1 MEKKEINGKGGVINK
16 ITQNEI
22 FSYLSGKNFKDEN
35 FPVASVLIK
44 KNVREIIRVFY
55 SFARTSDDIADSENL
70 TSLKKLKILFKK

>member
-1 MEKKEINGKGGVINK
+1 MQKKEINGKGGVIKK

-44 KNVREIIRVFY
+44 KNVREIIYFPVNLPR
-55 SFARTSDDIADSENL
+55 DQPIIAP
-70 TSLKKLKILFKK
+70 